1 MHSEYSRAVEPPDP
15 DRVES
20 LSDLVAFLEALS
32 KHFAHEHQG
41 DDWQNWNVGDYLES
55 IARWLRDSTHTRAIE
70 RMDVYR
76 PTWRDVATL
85 FEVGRIY
92 E

>member
-1 MHSEYSRAVEPPDP
+1 MEPPDP

-20 LSDLVAFLEALS
+20 LQDLIGFLDALS
-32 KHFAHEHQG
+32 RHFAAEHEG
-41 DDWQNWNVGDYLES
+41 DDWQNWNVGDYLRA
-55 IARWLRDSTHTRAIE
+55 IAEWLRGEKPLMGDEPREIE
-70 RMDVYR
+70 AER
-76 PTWRDVATL
+76 PSWRGVAML